1 MNSIHHQIY
10 VTAEWISDYA
20 HSIEAP
26 VQTYKG
32 NLIAPSTMPI
42 IFWQAFD
49 IPWLSKG
56 EPLLHGTQKFSYQ
69 APITAGITLD
79 CELALTSKVQ
89 KDGRQGQLTFY
100 THTLVCKCEGE
111 LIVTAETVL
120 IRVGDNHDD
129 EKMHNG

>member
-1 MNSIHHQIY
+1 MNSVRHQILMI
-10 VTAEWISDYA
+10 AEWISDYA
-20 HSIEAP
+20 QSIEAP
-26 VQTYKG
+26 VQTMNG

-42 IFWQAFD
+42 IFWQAFE

-69 APITAGITLD
+69 APITAGMTLD

-89 KDGRQGQLTFY
+89 KDGRQGKLTFY
-100 THTLVCKCEGE
+100 THTLVCKCEDE

-120 IRVGDNHDD
+120 IRVGDDHD
-129 EKMHNG
+129 EKMYNG

>member
-1 MNSIHHQIY
+1 MNSVRHQILI
-10 VTAEWISDYA
+10 TAEWISDYTQ
-20 HSIEAP
+20 SIEAP
-26 VQTYKG
+26 VQKMKG

-56 EPLLHGTQKFSYQ
+56 ESLLHGTQRFTYQ
-69 APITAGITLD
+69 APITAGMSLD

-89 KDGRQGQLTFY
+89 KEGRQGTLTFY

-120 IRVGDNHDD
+120 IRVGDNYD
-129 EKMHNG
+129 KKVHNS